1 MLFYLVLI
9 PILFGVLNILIS
21 KWDTRIPVLV
31 GQVLLLAYTF
41 YLFFLV
47 RSSGAIIDFMSGLPE
62 GFAIRLYAD
71 ILSSTMVLLN
81 VLIFTVLLFFAY
93 NKSYTTD
100 KFLFLIF
107 VLEGVMNSLFLSA
120 DLFNLFIMLEV
131 STLTVSILIMIKKEK
146 QAIYDGM
153 IYFFANV
160 IGTTF
165 MLFGIGL
172 LYSTTGVLDIYVIA
186 NMMEYIQDPNLVL
199 LPYALMMTTL
209 SLKIA
214 AVPLFS
220 WLPKAHGTPSAPSV
234 VSAILSGLYI
244 KTGVYL
250 FIRFSFMF
258 GPVIDASNLFMVIG
272 FITSVFGIIMAVAQT
287 DLKMI
292 LAYSTVSQVGLIMV
306 GINLGAQVAFF
317 GALFHIFSHALF
329 KSTLF
334 LSAGQIEDQY
344 GTRDIRQIRGLWK
357 TMPLTAISIV
367 LAAFGIIGAPFFNGS
382 VSKYMMASGSDMT
395 LYSLAMHI
403 INIGTIIYFV
413 RLISILFGE
422 EAKIRNPEAHAVDKL
437 SEYTLLFLSI
447 AILLTGIFS
456 PVVVEALFNYSDL
469 TLLSTS
475 YLEKNI
481 FFVFEFIA
489 GFALYQGIV
498 RRETLL
504 EVIKEFEIT
513 FNGIITAMASFFLF
527 IYAYGFVF
535 L

>member
-1 MLFYLVLI
+1 
-9 PILFGVLNILIS
+9 
-21 KWDTRIPVLV
+21 
-31 GQVLLLAYTF
+31 
-41 YLFFLV
+41 
-47 RSSGAIIDFMSGLPE
+47 
-62 GFAIRLYAD
+62 
-71 ILSSTMVLLN
+71 
-81 VLIFTVLLFFAY
+81 
-93 NKSYTTD
+93 
-100 KFLFLIF
+100 
-107 VLEGVMNSLFLSA
+107 
-120 DLFNLFIMLEV
+120 
-131 STLTVSILIMIKKEK
+131 
-146 QAIYDGM
+146 
-153 IYFFANV
+153 
-160 IGTTF
+160 
-165 MLFGIGL
+165 
-172 LYSTTGVLDIYVIA
+172 
-186 NMMEYIQDPNLVL
+186 MEYIQDPNLVL